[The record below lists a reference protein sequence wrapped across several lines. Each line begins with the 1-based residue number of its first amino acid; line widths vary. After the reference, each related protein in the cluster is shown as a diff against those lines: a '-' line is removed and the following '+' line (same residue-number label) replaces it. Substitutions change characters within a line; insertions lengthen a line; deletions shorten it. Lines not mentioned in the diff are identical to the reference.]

1 MGILDRIERGLE
13 RAVNTAFAKTFRS
26 GVQPVEITSALRREI
41 DTQASVVARDRILV
55 PNVFTIRLSR
65 PDYDRLAAMGR
76 TLTDEIAKQLTKHA
90 QAQGYQF
97 PGGIRLSL
105 ESDSSLSVGLLAI
118 DAQNVRGAVTWS
130 AVIDINGKRHI
141 LTKGVT
147 VIGRGTDADVTVTVN
162 DSSISRR
169 HVEFTWDGTRAQV
182 RDLGSTNGSRLDGVR
197 LSVAGL
203 ESGSVIE
210 MGSTRVVFHVV
221 PETRGGTGPTG
232 RAPAA
237 APAPVRDAF
246 WSSR

>member
-26 GVQPVEITSALRREI
+26 GVQPVEITSALRREL

-55 PNVFTIRLSR
+55 PNVFTVRLSR

-105 ESDSSLSVGLLAI
+105 EPDASLSVGLLSV
-118 DAQNVRGAVTWS
+118 DAQNVRGAVSWS
-130 AVIDINGKRHI
+130 AVIDINGKRHV

-147 VIGRGTDADVTVTVN
+147 VIGRGTDADITVN

-169 HVEFTWDGTRAQV
+169 HVEFTWDGSRAQV

-197 LSVAGL
+197 LSVSGL
-203 ESGSVIE
+203 ESGSVID
-210 MGSTRVVFHVV
+210 MGSTRVIFHVV
-221 PETRGGTGPTG
+221 PETRGGAG
-232 RAPAA
+232 
-237 APAPVRDAF
+237 PAPRSTSAGVTPPERDAF

>member
-26 GVQPVEITSALRREI
+26 GVQPVEITSALRREL

-55 PNVFTIRLSR
+55 PNVFTVRLSR

-105 ESDSSLSVGLLAI
+105 EPDASLSVGLLSV
-118 DAQNVRGAVTWS
+118 DAQNVRGAVSWS
-130 AVIDINGKRHI
+130 AVIDINGKRHV

-147 VIGRGTDADVTVTVN
+147 VIGRGTDADITVN

-169 HVEFTWDGTRAQV
+169 HVEFTWDGSRAQV

-197 LSVAGL
+197 LSVSGL
-203 ESGSVIE
+203 ESGSVID
-210 MGSTRVVFHVV
+210 MGSTRVIFHVV
-221 PETRGGTGPTG
+221 PETRGGTGP
-232 RAPAA
+232 APRSGS
-237 APAPVRDAF
+237 PAVTPPVRDAF
-246 WSSR
+246 WGSP

>member
-1 MGILDRIERGLE
+1 LGILDRIERGLE

-26 GVQPVEITSALRREI
+26 GVQPVEITSALRREL

-55 PNVFTIRLSR
+55 PNVFTVRLSR
-65 PDYDRLAAMGR
+65 PDFDRLSAMGR

-105 ESDSSLSVGLLAI
+105 EPDSSLSVGLLAV
-118 DAQNVRGAVTWS
+118 DAQNVRGAVSWS
-130 AVIDINGKRHI
+130 AVLDINGKRRV

-147 VIGRGTDADVTVTVN
+147 VIGRGTDADITVN

-169 HVEFTWDGTRAQV
+169 HVEFTWDGSRAQV

-197 LSVAGL
+197 LTVSGL
-203 ESGSVIE
+203 ESGSVID
-210 MGSTRVVFHVV
+210 MGSTRVIFHVV
-221 PETRGGTGPTG
+221 PETRGGTGP
-232 RAPAA
+232 APRSGS
-237 APAPVRDAF
+237 PAVTPPVRDAF

>member
-26 GVQPVEITSALRREI
+26 GVQPVEITSALRREL

-55 PNVFTIRLSR
+55 PNVFNVRLSR
-65 PDYDRLAAMGR
+65 PDYDRLSAMGR

-105 ESDSSLSVGLLAI
+105 EPDSSLSVGLLSV
-118 DAQNVRGAVTWS
+118 DAQNVRGAVSWS
-130 AVIDINGKRHI
+130 AVIDINGKRHV

-147 VIGRGTDADVTVTVN
+147 VIGRGTDADVTVN

-169 HVEFTWDGTRAQV
+169 HVEFTWDGSRAQV
-182 RDLGSTNGSRLDGVR
+182 RDLGSTNGSRLDGAR
-197 LSVAGL
+197 LSVSGL
-203 ESGSVIE
+203 ESGSVID

-221 PETRGGTGPTG
+221 PETRGGTGP
-232 RAPAA
+232 APRSGS
-237 APAPVRDAF
+237 PAVTPPARDAF

>member
-41 DTQASVVARDRILV
+41 DAQASVVARDRILV
-55 PNVFTIRLSR
+55 PNVFTVRLSR

-90 QAQGYQF
+90 QSQGYQF
-97 PGGIRLSL
+97 PGGIRLTL
-105 ESDSSLSVGLLAI
+105 EADASLSVGLLVI

-130 AVIDINGKRHI
+130 AVIDINGKRHV
-141 LTKGVT
+141 LAKGVT
-147 VIGRGTDADVTVTVN
+147 VIGRGTDADVTVN

-169 HVEFTWDGTRAQV
+169 HVEFTWDGARAQV

-210 MGSTRVVFHVV
+210 MGSTRVVFHVI
-221 PETRGGTGPTG
+221 PETRGATGPAQ
-232 RAPAA
+232 RAAVTE

>member
-26 GVQPVEITSALRREI
+26 GVQPVEITSALRREL

-55 PNVFTIRLSR
+55 PNVFTVRLSR
-65 PDYDRLAAMGR
+65 PDYDRLSAMGR

-105 ESDSSLSVGLLAI
+105 EPDASLSVGLLSV
-118 DAQNVRGAVTWS
+118 DAQNVRGAVSWS
-130 AVIDINGKRHI
+130 AVIDINGKRHA
-141 LTKGVT
+141 LAKGVT
-147 VIGRGTDADVTVTVN
+147 VIGRGTDADITVN

-169 HVEFTWDGTRAQV
+169 HVELTWDGSRAQV
-182 RDLGSTNGSRLDGVR
+182 RDLGSTNGSRLDGAR
-197 LSVAGL
+197 LNVSGL
-203 ESGSVIE
+203 ESGSVID

-221 PETRGGTGPTG
+221 PETRGGTGP
-232 RAPAA
+232 APRGTSNAV
-237 APAPVRDAF
+237 APPVRDAF

>member
-26 GVQPVEITSALRREI
+26 GVQPVEITSALRREL

-55 PNVFTIRLSR
+55 PNVFTVRLSR
-65 PDYDRLAAMGR
+65 PDYDRLSAMGR

-105 ESDSSLSVGLLAI
+105 EPDASLSVGLLSV
-118 DAQNVRGAVTWS
+118 DAQNVRGAVSWS
-130 AVIDINGKRHI
+130 AVIDINGKRHV

-147 VIGRGTDADVTVTVN
+147 VIGRGTDADITVN

-169 HVEFTWDGTRAQV
+169 HVEFTWDGSRAQV

-197 LSVAGL
+197 LSVSGL
-203 ESGSVIE
+203 ESGSVID
-210 MGSTRVVFHVV
+210 MGSTRVIFHVV
-221 PETRGGTGPTG
+221 PETRGGTGP
-232 RAPAA
+232 APRSTSAGVT
-237 APAPVRDAF
+237 PPVRDAF

>member
-1 MGILDRIERGLE
+1 LGILDRIERGLE

-26 GVQPVEITSALRREI
+26 GVQPVEITAALRREI

-55 PNVFTIRLSR
+55 PNVFTVRLSR
-65 PDYDRLAAMGR
+65 PDFDRLAGMGR

-97 PGGIRLSL
+97 AGGIRLTL
-105 ESDSSLSVGLLAI
+105 EADGSLSVGLLAV
-118 DAQNVRGAVTWS
+118 DALNVRGAVTWS
-130 AVIDINGKRHI
+130 AVIDINGKRHV

-147 VIGRGTDADVTVTVN
+147 VVGRGSDADVTVN

-169 HVEFTWDGTRAQV
+169 HIEFAWDGSRAQV

-197 LSVAGL
+197 LNVAGL

-221 PETRGGTGPTG
+221 PQTRGGTGPVG
-232 RAPAA
+232 RTAVA
-237 APAPVRDAF
+237 APQAPVRDAF